1 MDVIRP
7 DIDAALPFL
16 TLSQHAGMVR
26 RLVARQLDRKAR
38 RRILDQ
44 LAVLETRQLENVIA
58 NVPAIPYRAE
68 ILRQLLLGMTKEG
81 NALESS
87 PSWNL
92 DALWPQ
98 VRQALERLE
107 PEYRQGPMDVL
118 RYIVSQLNGQ
128 LHDDIEAALG
138 GLSAMPPGGN
148 PAVAAT
154 ERRTGETSR
163 E

>member
-1 MDVIRP
+1 
-7 DIDAALPFL
+7 
-16 TLSQHAGMVR
+16 
-26 RLVARQLDRKAR
+26 
-38 RRILDQ
+38 
-44 LAVLETRQLENVIA
+44 
-58 NVPAIPYRAE
+58 
-68 ILRQLLLGMTKEG
+68 
-81 NALESS
+81 
-87 PSWNL
+87 
-92 DALWPQ
+92 
-98 VRQALERLE
+98 
-107 PEYRQGPMDVL
+107 MDVL